1 MHLSITGPPGS
12 GHYQIGKKLA
22 ERLELDHYSAK
33 SIAEDYCSQH
43 QLPYYLFKLHEQKDA
58 DIAVDT
64 TLGEIRG
71 KAEDGYDM
79 VVDALAT
86 KQWEEFDRICIMQ
99 DTYADKLK
107 ATSLYNEE
115 VREKWFR
122 KDTELFDYG
131 PDTYD
136 ICIHRMYLTD
146 DQVVSTIINSIVDGV
161 LKANYIHPYQ
171 VLPMYPQSMP
181 RTVDNW
187 LQRNKVFHAKKYGFV
202 FLLDNPDDYNQYRL
216 CLEKGLLLNLEIE
229 DVRPTVEDRRTNSDY
244 DWLSRFMP
252 QRCFD
257 TLMLSYML
265 AKYAAVY
272 EVDDITQVYLDLSKN
287 ANPIKRLRE
296 AGFDK

>member
-1 MHLSITGPPGS
+1 MRISITGPPGS
-12 GHYQIGKKLA
+12 GHYSIGKKLA

-33 SIAEDYCSQH
+33 LLAESYCKEN
-43 QLPYYLFKLHEQKDA
+43 QLPYYLYKLHEQKEA
-58 DIAVDT
+58 DLAVDAA
-64 TLGEIRG
+64 LEALRA
-71 KAEDGYDM
+71 KAEEGHDM
-79 VVDALAT
+79 VVDALST
-86 KQWEEFDRICIMQ
+86 KNWEEFDRVCVMQ

-115 VREKWFR
+115 VREKWFK
-122 KDTELFDYG
+122 KDSELFDYG

-161 LKANYIHPYQ
+161 LQANYVHPYQ
-171 VLPMYPQSMP
+171 VLPLYPFNMP
-181 RTVDNW
+181 KTTDTW
-187 LQRNKVFHAKKYGFV
+187 MQRNRVFHAKKYGFV

-216 CLEKGLLLNLEIE
+216 CLEKGLLMNLDIE
-229 DVRPTVEDRRTNSDY
+229 DVRPTVRDRRPNADY
-244 DWLSRFMP
+244 EWLAKFMP
-252 QRCFD
+252 ERCYD

-272 EVDDITQVYLDLSKN
+272 EVNDITQVYLDLSKN
-287 ANPIKRLRE
+287 SNPIKRLRE